1 MDDKKSIKVF
11 NIASTNLVQ
20 YLLGKKSKYGNYIA
34 YFAMFATIFTINIA
48 NAQTTLQ
55 EISECGNI
63 HINLNQNGTWVVV
76 KYEGMN
82 SNGYNYFTVI
92 DNGEIAVVA
101 SKLMYASSVFNLI
114 DEGSIFPC
122 FNVALKPVRNIKNL
136 QRYCIG
142 FYEGKRIFI
151 DVIYGSVTYTLE

>member
-20 YLLGKKSKYGNYIA
+20 YLLGKKSKCRNYIT
-34 YFAMFATIFTINIA
+34 YFAMFAAIFTNV
-48 NAQTTLQ
+48 NAQTLD

-63 HINLNQNGTWVVV
+63 HINLNPNGTWIVV

-82 SNGYNYFTVI
+82 SNGFNYFTVI

-101 SKLMYASSVFNLI
+101 SKLMYASTVFNLI
-114 DEGSIFPC
+114 DEGSITPC
-122 FNVALKPVRNIKNL
+122 FDVVLKPLRNIKNM

-151 DVIYGSVTYTLE
+151 DVIYGSVSYTLE